1 MELSE
6 SNYFDPGSDRHWMS
20 ASQVKR
26 FLQCEAQA
34 QAELYGITKREE
46 TTALLVGSCVDAH
59 FSGTMNDFLASH
71 KQQVYTRT
79 GGFRAEFQQAMDII
93 TLLENDDLLHRMLQ
107 GETQKIVTGEIAGIP
122 FKGKLDSLLSST
134 QCEVIADSYPEMAET
149 LLMAEGAIVDL
160 KVMRDMAPVW
170 TKGAGRQSFVA
181 AWHYD
186 LQLAIYQKLLGQKLP
201 CFLVVATKE
210 KNPDKA
216 LIHVPQYMLDAALD
230 AVEPHLSRFQAIKAG
245 LTEPTMCGECAWCRR
260 EKMVTGPVD
269 ADELEGATI

>member
-46 TTALLVGSCVDAH
+46 TTALLIGSCVDAH
-59 FSGTMNDFLASH
+59 FSGVMNDFLASH

-160 KVMRDMAPVW
+160 KCLRDLKPIWVN
-170 TKGAGRQSFVA
+170 GRGKLSVIE
-181 AWHYD
+181 AWRYD
-186 LQLAIYQKLLGQKLP
+186 LQLAIYQRLVGGNLP

-216 LIHVPQYMLDAALD
+216 LIHIPQYMLDAALD

-260 EKMVTGPVD
+260 EKKIDRPVD